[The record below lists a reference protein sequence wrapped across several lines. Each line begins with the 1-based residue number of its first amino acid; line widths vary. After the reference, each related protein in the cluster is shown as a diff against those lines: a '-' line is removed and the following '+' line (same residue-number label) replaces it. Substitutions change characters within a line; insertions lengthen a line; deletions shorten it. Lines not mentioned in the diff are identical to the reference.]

1 MITKWKKQLQ
11 ENIADIFIRKNEQE
25 PDDKQLI
32 ENLYKQIGKSQVEI
46 DWLKKARILSSDQRE
61 SFIDKGIKELSVRQ
75 QCELLGINRSNLY
88 YQRREKDLETE
99 SHLRKAIDE
108 QFMKDPCGVIK
119 MTRYLRRL
127 GHTAGEKLI
136 RRLMRSMN
144 LLAIYPKPRLSQK
157 HPEHRIY
164 PYLLKGVEIVR
175 VNQVWS
181 TDITYIQLARGF
193 CYLVAVMDWF
203 SRYVLSWRLS
213 NTLDASFCVEC
224 LEEALDYGKPRDLL
238 TAIGGFSSLRWILR
252 RSCWTKRSGSAWT
265 GAAGVFDNIF
275 IERLWRT
282 VKYGNIY
289 VQEYP
294 MMIDAKHGLGTYFNL
309 YNTERLHQSLEYQT
323 PWEVYSGLKF
333 VPPEKF
339 PSLNPL
345 NFGLDKG
352 SILIGK
358 SS

>member
-1 MITKWKKQLQ
+1 M
-11 ENIADIFIRKNEQE
+11 
-25 PDDKQLI
+25 
-32 ENLYKQIGKSQVEI
+32 
-46 DWLKKARILSSDQRE
+46 
-61 SFIDKGIKELSVRQ
+61 
-75 QCELLGINRSNLY
+75 LGLNRSNLY
-88 YQRREKDLETE
+88 YQRREKDLEAE
-99 SHLRKAIDE
+99 SRLRKAIDE

-119 MTRYLRRL
+119 MMQYLRRL

-224 LEEALDYGKPRDLL
+224 LEEALDYGKPEIFNSDQGVQFTSMDFTQKLL
-238 TAIGGFSSLRWILR
+238 D
-252 RSCWTKRSGSAWT
+252 KRIRISMDGR
-265 GAAGVFDNIF
+265 GRVFDNIF

-339 PSLNPL
+339 SLL
-345 NFGLDKG
+345 
-352 SILIGK
+352 K
-358 SS
+358 SP

>member
-1 MITKWKKQLQ
+1 
-11 ENIADIFIRKNEQE
+11 
-25 PDDKQLI
+25 
-32 ENLYKQIGKSQVEI
+32 
-46 DWLKKARILSSDQRE
+46 
-61 SFIDKGIKELSVRQ
+61 LSVRQ
-75 QCELLGINRSNLY
+75 QCELLGFNRSNLY
-88 YQRREKDLETE
+88 YQRREKDIEAE
-99 SHLRKAIDE
+99 HRLRMAIDE

-119 MTRYLRRL
+119 MMHYLRRL
-127 GHTAGEKLI
+127 GHYAGEKLI

-175 VNQVWS
+175 ANQVWA

-193 CYLVAVMDWF
+193 CYLVAIMDWF
-203 SRYVLSWRLS
+203 SRYVLAWRLS

-224 LEEALDYGKPRDLL
+224 LEEALGYGKPDIFNNDQGVQFTSNEFTQKLL
-238 TAIGGFSSLRWILR
+238 DNKIRISMDGRGR
-252 RSCWTKRSGSAWT
+252 
-265 GAAGVFDNIF
+265 VFDNIF

-289 VQEYP
+289 VHEYP
-294 MMIDAKHGLGTYFNL
+294 MMIDAKNGLRTYFNV

-333 VPPEKF
+333 CLQAQE
-339 PSLNPL
+339 NY
-345 NFGLDKG
+345 
-352 SILIGK
+352 LIYNERRD
-358 SS
+358 

>member
-1 MITKWKKQLQ
+1 M
-11 ENIADIFIRKNEQE
+11 
-25 PDDKQLI
+25 
-32 ENLYKQIGKSQVEI
+32 
-46 DWLKKARILSSDQRE
+46 DQRE

-75 QCELLGINRSNLY
+75 QCELLGISRSNLY
-88 YQRREKDLETE
+88 YQRREKDLEAE
-99 SHLRKAIDE
+99 SYLRKAIDE

-119 MTRYLRRL
+119 MMQYLRRL

-164 PYLLKGVEIVR
+164 PYLLKGVEVIR
-175 VNQVWS
+175 ANQVWA

-224 LEEALDYGKPRDLL
+224 LEEALSYGKPDIFNSDQGVQFTSTEFTQKLL
-238 TAIGGFSSLRWILR
+238 DKNIRISMDGRGR
-252 RSCWTKRSGSAWT
+252 
-265 GAAGVFDNIF
+265 VFDNIF

-282 VKYGNIY
+282 VKYGNVY

-294 MMIDAKHGLGTYFNL
+294 MMIDAKHGLGTYFNI

-323 PWEVYSGLKF
+323 PWEVYSGLKW
-333 VPPEKF
+333 VPPEKIAH
-339 PSLNPL
+339 L
-345 NFGLDKG
+345 
-352 SILIGK
+352 K
-358 SS
+358 SP